1 MRLYIQGSFC
11 RYGETMTFYDKS
23 IWEELGR
30 IREVLALQ
38 TTLMGFNTMRA
49 SETFEGGDAISTDSD
64 EAWLLEII
72 TKAETLAFPEKLQF
86 DTRFEK

>member
-1 MRLYIQGSFC
+1 
-11 RYGETMTFYDKS
+11 MTFYDKS

-38 TTLMGFNTMRA
+38 TTLMGFNTMRDG
-49 SETFEGGDAISTDSD
+49 EMPESD

>member
-1 MRLYIQGSFC
+1 
-11 RYGETMTFYDKS
+11 MTFYDKS

-38 TTLMGFNTMRA
+38 TTLMGINTMRGQ
-49 SETFEGGDAISTDSD
+49 EMPESD

>member
-1 MRLYIQGSFC
+1 
-11 RYGETMTFYDKS
+11 MTFYDKA

-38 TTLMGFNTMRA
+38 TTLMGFNTMR
-49 SETFEGGDAISTDSD
+49 GGEMPESD

-86 DTRFEK
+86 DNARFEK

>member
-1 MRLYIQGSFC
+1 
-11 RYGETMTFYDKS
+11 
-23 IWEELGR
+23 
-30 IREVLALQ
+30 
-38 TTLMGFNTMRA
+38 MGFNVLKGQ
-49 SETFEGGDAISTDSD
+49 ELPESD